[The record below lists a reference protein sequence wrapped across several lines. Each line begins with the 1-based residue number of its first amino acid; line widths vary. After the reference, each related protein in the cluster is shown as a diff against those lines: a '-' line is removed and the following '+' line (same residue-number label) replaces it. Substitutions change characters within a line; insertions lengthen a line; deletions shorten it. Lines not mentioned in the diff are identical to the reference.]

1 MMKNWK
7 KVLLPGLF
15 TLGGAVVG
23 LAYYVTVGCAG
34 GSCAITASPTRSV
47 IYMAVIGWLLSQI
60 FVKQQ
65 KEMKG
70 ENDEK

>member
-1 MMKNWK
+1 MKEKWK

-15 TLGGAVVG
+15 TLAGGVIG

-47 IYMAVIGWLLSQI
+47 IYMAIIGWLLSQM

-65 KEMKG
+65 RKEG
-70 ENDEK
+70 ET